1 MTVGLLS
8 QRRVGN
14 VALATPAEVHLFL
27 IWGRSL
33 GRVVSRRGPVLYSV
47 IHSYYMAITR
57 DKKQT
62 ILSKLD
68 GVKTDAASIVFV
80 KFNGMAVTDS
90 TKMRADLR
98 DQGVGYY
105 VAKKTLMK
113 RAFDGQFEGELPAL
127 EGEIAL
133 AYSADAIAPAQSIKE
148 YTTKYKNNLAIV
160 GGVFQGVYKNAEE
173 MTEIA
178 SIPALP
184 VLRGM
189 FVNVINSPIQG
200 LVLGLNAIAG
210 KKSA

>member
-1 MTVGLLS
+1 
-8 QRRVGN
+8 
-14 VALATPAEVHLFL
+14 
-27 IWGRSL
+27 
-33 GRVVSRRGPVLYSV
+33 
-47 IHSYYMAITR
+47 MAITKA
-57 DKKQT
+57 KKQT
-62 ILSKLD
+62 ILERLD
-68 GVKTDAASIVFV
+68 GIKAEASSVVFV
-80 KFNGMAVTDS
+80 KFNGMSVTDS

-98 DQGVGYY
+98 DRGVGYF

-113 RAFDGQFEGELPAL
+113 RSFDGAFEGELPQL
-127 EGEIAL
+127 DGEIAV

-148 YTTKYKNNLAIV
+148 YAVKYKENLAIA
-160 GGVFQGVYKNAEE
+160 GGVFQGVYKDAAE

-200 LVLGLNAIAG
+200 FVLGLNAIAD

>member
-1 MTVGLLS
+1 
-8 QRRVGN
+8 
-14 VALATPAEVHLFL
+14 
-27 IWGRSL
+27 
-33 GRVVSRRGPVLYSV
+33 
-47 IHSYYMAITR
+47 MAITR

-133 AYSADAIAPAQSIKE
+133 AYSVDAIAPAQSIKE